1 MTDMI
6 YLSGSASRAVLAARR
21 GTIAPGLH
29 AAWNSPGGA
38 GAPTQYSTHLKG
50 LGGDRTMLIDEVA
63 ALVRQAAPPV
73 LDLYDPPSFAMAGK
87 ADAPPLTAADL
98 AAQETITPGLRSL

>member
-29 AAWNSPGGA
+29 AA
-38 GAPTQYSTHLKG
+38 
-50 LGGDRTMLIDEVA
+50 
-63 ALVRQAAPPV
+63 
-73 LDLYDPPSFAMAGK
+73 
-87 ADAPPLTAADL
+87 
-98 AAQETITPGLRSL
+98 